1 MNGQVVALVGAQWGD
16 EGKGKLVD
24 RFAPRSDWVVRFQ
37 GGNNAGHT
45 VVVDGEEYVLH
56 LVPSGILHEGVRS
69 LVGSGMVVNL
79 RELMDEVRALE
90 ERGVPVRER
99 LRLAARAQVLFPFHP
114 YLDSRAE
121 SRRGEDKIGTT
132 QKGIGPAYGDKVLRR
147 GLRLADLENPDVV
160 HAHCRRRVDELDEG
174 WDAFEGS
181 SGEAIAEEYLEL
193 FEAVRPL
200 VVDGPRTLSRAH
212 GNGETILLE
221 GAQGT
226 LLDVDFGT
234 YPFVTSSNSTVGGAM
249 TGTGLPPH
257 YVDEVIGIAKAYTT
271 RVGKGPFPLELSGET
286 GEWLR
291 DRGGEFGATTGR
303 PRRCGWLDLELLNY
317 AARVNGF
324 TAIGLTKLD
333 VLTGLDEIKV
343 GIGYERP
350 DGGEGEVVGRV
361 SRLDRL
367 DPVYET
373 FPGWDEDIT
382 GCRRRDHLP
391 AEAQNYVRFIE
402 SRLDVPVRYVSVGPN
417 REQLILRD
425 GTD

>member
-1 MNGQVVALVGAQWGD
+1 MNEQVVALVGAQWGD

-56 LVPSGILHEGVRS
+56 LVPSGILHEGVSS

-79 RELMDEVRALE
+79 RELIEEVRALE

-99 LRLAARAQVLFPFHP
+99 LRLAGRAQVLFPFHP

-132 QKGIGPAYGDKVLRR
+132 QKGIGPAYGDKVLRQ
-147 GLRLADLENPDVV
+147 GLRLVDLEDPEMVRE
-160 HAHCRRRVDELDEG
+160 HCRRRVDQLDEG
-174 WDAFEGS
+174 WDDFEGS
-181 SGEAIAEEYLEL
+181 SGEAIAEEYLEI
-193 FEAVRPL
+193 FETIRPM
-200 VVDGPRTLSRAH
+200 VVDGPRTLSRARER
-212 GNGETILLE
+212 GETILLE

-234 YPFVTSSNSTVGGAM
+234 YPFVTSSNSSVGGAAI
-249 TGTGLPPH
+249 GTGLPPH
-257 YVDEVIGIAKAYTT
+257 HLDEVIGIAKAYTT
-271 RVGKGPFPLELSGET
+271 RVGKGPFPLELTGEA

-291 DRGGEFGATTGR
+291 ERGGEFGATTGR
-303 PRRCGWLDLELLNY
+303 PRRCGWLDLELLDY

-324 TAIGLTKLD
+324 TALGLTKLD
-333 VLTGLDEIKV
+333 VLSGLEEIKV
-343 GIGYERP
+343 GVGYEFPRE
-350 DGGEGEVVGRV
+350 GRGEPAARV
-361 SRLDRL
+361 SRLGRVE
-367 DPVYET
+367 PVYET
-373 FPGWDEDIT
+373 LPGWDEDIT
-382 GCRRRDHLP
+382 DRRQWDRLP
-391 AEAQNYVRFIE
+391 GEAREYVRFIE
-402 SRLDVPVRYVSVGPN
+402 SRLDTPIRYVSVGPD

-425 GTD
+425 